1 MPTLKGFIFWDIRAS
16 FRDNADFKRLRKNA
30 VSLKRISLF
39 MRSAQ
44 VTIKDIAERLRIS
57 PSTVSRA
64 LKDHPD
70 ISKATKKAVR
80 ELAEEL
86 NYEPNAIALSL
97 LSSRSNNIGLIIPEI
112 VHYFFSQVISGIEDV
127 ANDSGYHVIICQSN
141 ESYSRE
147 VKNVQALLSSR
158 IEGLLLSISKE
169 TRDLNHLRNLRKKN
183 IPIVFFD
190 RVPNDFEA
198 DHVVIDDYNGA
209 YQAVKHLIDTG
220 CRQIAHLGTTRD
232 MGIGRDRYNGY
243 IQAIKDHG
251 LPVNEELIVECDT
264 YKAARLIT
272 RKLIYRSHPVDGIFA
287 VNDRTAIG
295 ALQTA
300 KECGKKIPEELAIV
314 GFSNGIYSNM
324 TDPPLT
330 TVEQFG
336 YKMGQNAARM
346 LLDRLFSRENY
357 PPVKEVIKS
366 ELIIRSSTVR
376 QLIV

>member
-1 MPTLKGFIFWDIRAS
+1 MQTIAKKLTIFELKPIF
-16 FRDNADFKRLRKNA
+16 
-30 VSLKRISLF
+30 F

-44 VTIKDIAERLRIS
+44 VTIKDIAEKLGIS

-70 ISKATKKAVR
+70 ISKATRKAVQD
-80 ELAEEL
+80 LAKKL

-127 ANDSGYHVIICQSN
+127 ANDAGYHVIICQSN

-169 TRDLNHLRNLRKKN
+169 TRNLEHLLNLRQKN

-190 RVPNDFEA
+190 RIPTDFEA
-198 DHVVIDDYNGA
+198 DHVVVDDFNGA
-209 YQAVKHLIDTG
+209 YQAVKHMIDVG
-220 CRQIAHLGTTRD
+220 CRQIAHLGTSKD
-232 MGIGRDRYNGY
+232 IGIGRDRFNGY
-243 IQAIKDHG
+243 LQALKDNR
-251 LPVNEELIVECDT
+251 LSVNEKLIIDCDS
-264 YKAARLIT
+264 YKAAKLVT
-272 RKLIYRSHPVDGIFA
+272 RKLLYDSHPVDGIFA

-295 ALQTA
+295 AMQTA
-300 KECGKKIPEELAIV
+300 KELGKQIPRELAIV

-336 YKMGQNAARM
+336 YEMGQHAAQM
-346 LLDRLFSRENY
+346 LLDRLFSKKDY

-366 ELIIRSSTVR
+366 ELIIRGSTV
-376 QLIV
+376 

>member
-1 MPTLKGFIFWDIRAS
+1 
-16 FRDNADFKRLRKNA
+16 
-30 VSLKRISLF
+30 

-44 VTIKDIAERLRIS
+44 VTIKDIAERLGIS

-70 ISKATKKAVR
+70 ISKATKQAVR
-80 ELAEEL
+80 ELAEKL

-97 LSSRSNNIGLIIPEI
+97 LSSRSNIIGLIIPEI

-127 ANDSGYHVIICQSN
+127 ANDAGYHVIICQSN

-147 VKNVQALLSSR
+147 TRNVQALLSSR

-169 TRDLNHLRNLRKKN
+169 TRDLDHLRNLRKKN

-190 RVPNDFEA
+190 RIPKDFET
-198 DHVVIDDYNGA
+198 DHVIIDDFNGA

-220 CRQIAHLGTTRD
+220 CKRIAHLGTTQD
-232 MGIGRDRYNGY
+232 IGIGRDRHNGF
-243 IQAIKDHG
+243 IQALKDHD
-251 LPVNEELIVECDT
+251 LPVDERLIVSCDT

-272 RKLIYRSHPVDGIFA
+272 RRLIYELNPADGIFA
-287 VNDRTAIG
+287 VNDMTAIG

-300 KECGKKIPEELAIV
+300 KECGIKIPEKLAVV

-336 YKMGQNAARM
+336 YKMGQKAVRM
-346 LLDRLFSRENY
+346 LLDRLYAKEDY
-357 PPVKEVIKS
+357 PPAKEVIES
-366 ELIIRSSTVR
+366 QLIIRGSTVR
-376 QLIV
+376 QRSF

>member
-1 MPTLKGFIFWDIRAS
+1 
-16 FRDNADFKRLRKNA
+16 
-30 VSLKRISLF
+30 

-44 VTIKDIAERLRIS
+44 VTIKDIADKLGIS

-70 ISKATKKAVR
+70 ISKATKKAVK
-80 ELAEEL
+80 ELAEQL

-127 ANDSGYHVIICQSN
+127 ANDAGYHIIICQSN
-141 ESYSRE
+141 ESFSRE

-158 IEGLLLSISKE
+158 IEGLLLSVSKE
-169 TRDLNHLRNLRKKN
+169 TRNLDHLKNLRNKN

-190 RVPNDFEA
+190 RVPNDFQA
-198 DHVVIDDYNGA
+198 DHVIIDDFKGA
-209 YQAVKHLIDTG
+209 YLAVKHLIDVG
-220 CRQIAHLGTTRD
+220 CRQIAHLGTSKD
-232 MGIGRDRYNGY
+232 MGIGLERYNGY
-243 IQAIKDHG
+243 LQALKDHR
-251 LPVNEELIVECDT
+251 LTVNEHLIIDCDT

-272 RKLIYRSHPVDGIFA
+272 RKLIYGSDPVDGIFA

-300 KECGKKIPEELAIV
+300 KECGIKIPREMAIV

-336 YKMGQNAARM
+336 YQMGQDAARM
-346 LLDRLFSRENY
+346 LLDRLFSKENY
-357 PPVKEVIKS
+357 PPQRKLIKP
-366 ELIIRSSTVR
+366 ELIIRGSTVEKYEG
-376 QLIV
+376 

>member
-1 MPTLKGFIFWDIRAS
+1 
-16 FRDNADFKRLRKNA
+16 
-30 VSLKRISLF
+30 

-44 VTIKDIAERLRIS
+44 VTIKDLAEKLGIS

-70 ISKATKKAVR
+70 ISKATKNAVR
-80 ELAEEL
+80 ELAEKL
-86 NYEPNAIALSL
+86 NYEPNAVALSL

-127 ANDSGYHVIICQSN
+127 AYDAGYHVIICQSN

-158 IEGLLLSISKE
+158 IEGLLLSVSKE
-169 TRDLNHLRNLRKKN
+169 TRELNHLENLRKKN

-190 RVPNDFEA
+190 RVPNEFEA
-198 DHVVIDDYNGA
+198 DQVVIDDYNGA
-209 YQAVKHLIDTG
+209 YQAVKHLIDIG

-232 MGIGRDRYNGY
+232 MGIGLERYRGY
-243 IQAIKDHG
+243 IEALKDHR
-251 LPVNEELIVECDT
+251 LSINENLMIECDT

-272 RKLIYRSHPVDGIFA
+272 RKLIYDSNPVDGIFA

-314 GFSNGIYSNM
+314 GFSNGIYSHM

-336 YKMGQNAARM
+336 YKMGQNAARL
-346 LLDRLFSRENY
+346 LLDRLFSKEDY
-357 PPVKEVIKS
+357 PTVKDVIKS
-366 ELIIRSSTVR
+366 ELIIRGSTVE
-376 QLIV
+376 

>member
-1 MPTLKGFIFWDIRAS
+1 
-16 FRDNADFKRLRKNA
+16 
-30 VSLKRISLF
+30 

-44 VTIKDIAERLRIS
+44 VTIKDIAKQLGIS

-70 ISKATKKAVR
+70 ISKSTKKAVK
-80 ELAEEL
+80 ELAEKL
-86 NYEPNAIALSL
+86 DYEPNAVALSL
-97 LSSRSNNIGLIIPEI
+97 LSSKSNNIGLIIPEI

-127 ANDSGYHVIICQSN
+127 AYDAGYQVIICQSN

-147 VKNVQALLSSR
+147 AKSVQALLSSR
-158 IEGLLLSISKE
+158 IEGLILSISKE
-169 TRDLNHLRNLRKKN
+169 TRDLEHLNHLRKKN

-190 RVPNDFEA
+190 RVPNDFQA
-198 DHVVIDDYNGA
+198 DRVIIDDYNGA
-209 YQAVKHLIDTG
+209 YQAVKHLINTG
-220 CRQIAHLGTTRD
+220 CRQIAHLGTSRD
-232 MGIGRDRYNGY
+232 MGIGKDRYEGY
-243 IQAIKDHG
+243 IQALRDHR
-251 LPVNEELIVECDT
+251 LSVNEKLIIDCDT

-272 RKLIYRSHPVDGIFA
+272 RKLLFGSNPVDGIFA
-287 VNDRTAIG
+287 VNDLTAIG

-300 KECGKKIPEELAIV
+300 KECGIKIPEKLAIV

-336 YKMGQNAARM
+336 YKMGQKAAKM
-346 LLDRLFSRENY
+346 LLDRLFSREDY

-366 ELIIRSSTVR
+366 ELIVRGSTVK
-376 QLIV
+376 QSGLQTTSF

>member
-1 MPTLKGFIFWDIRAS
+1 
-16 FRDNADFKRLRKNA
+16 
-30 VSLKRISLF
+30 

-70 ISKATKKAVR
+70 ISKATKKAVK

-127 ANDSGYHVIICQSN
+127 ANDAGYHVIICQSN
-141 ESYSRE
+141 ESFSRE

-169 TRDLNHLRNLRKKN
+169 TRELDHLKNLRKKN

-243 IQAIKDHG
+243 IQALKDHR

-272 RKLIYRSHPVDGIFA
+272 RKLIYKSNPVDGIFA

-300 KECGKKIPEELAIV
+300 KECGKKIPEELAVV

-336 YKMGQNAARM
+336 YKMGQNAARL

-366 ELIIRSSTVR
+366 ELIIRGSTVI
-376 QLIV
+376 QHVV

>member
-1 MPTLKGFIFWDIRAS
+1 
-16 FRDNADFKRLRKNA
+16 
-30 VSLKRISLF
+30 

-44 VTIKDIAERLRIS
+44 VTIKDLAERLGIS

-86 NYEPNAIALSL
+86 NYEPNAVALSL

-127 ANDSGYHVIICQSN
+127 AYDAGYHVIICQSN

-158 IEGLLLSISKE
+158 IEGLILSVSKE
-169 TRDLNHLRNLRKKN
+169 TRELNHLENLRKKN

-190 RVPNDFEA
+190 RVPNKFEA
-198 DHVVIDDYNGA
+198 DQVVIDDYNGA
-209 YQAVKHLIDTG
+209 YQAVKHLIDIG

-232 MGIGRDRYNGY
+232 MGIGLERYRGY
-243 IQAIKDHG
+243 IQALKDHG
-251 LPVNEELIVECDT
+251 LSINENLMMECDT

-272 RKLIYRSHPVDGIFA
+272 RKLIYDSNPVDGIFA

-336 YKMGQNAARM
+336 YKMGQNAARL
-346 LLDRLFSRENY
+346 LLDRLFSKEDY
-357 PPVKEVIKS
+357 PPVKDVIKS
-366 ELIIRSSTVR
+366 ELIIRGSTVEKGG
-376 QLIV
+376 L

>member
-1 MPTLKGFIFWDIRAS
+1 
-16 FRDNADFKRLRKNA
+16 
-30 VSLKRISLF
+30 

-44 VTIKDIAERLRIS
+44 VTIKDIAEKLGIS

-80 ELAEEL
+80 ELAAEL

-97 LSSRSNNIGLIIPEI
+97 LSSRSNIIGLIIPEI

-127 ANDSGYHVIICQSN
+127 AYDAGYHVIICQSN

-147 VKNVQALLSSR
+147 AKNVQALLSSR

-169 TRDLNHLRNLRKKN
+169 TRDLDHLRNLRKKN

-190 RVPNDFEA
+190 RIPKDFEA
-198 DHVVIDDYNGA
+198 DHVIIDDYNGA
-209 YQAVKHLIDTG
+209 YQATKHLIDVG
-220 CRQIAHLGTTRD
+220 CKRIAHLGTSHD
-232 MGIGRDRYNGY
+232 MGIGRDRYEGF
-243 IQAIKDHG
+243 IQALKDHN
-251 LPVNEELIVECDT
+251 LPIDERLIVDCDT
-264 YKAARLIT
+264 YKAARLMT
-272 RKLIYRSHPVDGIFA
+272 RRLIFELNPADGIFA

-300 KECGKKIPEELAIV
+300 RECGKKIPEELAVV

-324 TDPPLT
+324 TEPPLT

-336 YKMGQNAARM
+336 YKMGQEAVRM
-346 LLDRLFSRENY
+346 LLERLFSREDY
-357 PPVKEVIKS
+357 PPARKVIES
-366 ELIIRSSTVR
+366 QLIIRGSTVKQR
-376 QLIV
+376 SY

>member
-1 MPTLKGFIFWDIRAS
+1 
-16 FRDNADFKRLRKNA
+16 
-30 VSLKRISLF
+30 

-272 RKLIYRSHPVDGIFA
+272 RKLIYRTHPVDGIFA